1 MEKQKRSY
9 SECICEQCGK
19 IYEKADSEIIR
30 NLKKGRKSFCSI
42 SCAMSYRNLH
52 QLSEKS
58 KEHRQNFIQQY
69 AGKITRSLDEFSP
82 FKETLRR
89 AKRHAKEHNRECT
102 ITWQDLKD
110 LWEKQEGK
118 CVYTNLNL
126 VLPIQG
132 RETPSITVQASLDRI
147 DSSKGYIPGNIQFVS
162 SCINMLKN
170 KLSDLET
177 KRFLKE
183 ISSFTS
189 TFVEDQTISS
199 SQNEMSDALAGN

>member
-1 MEKQKRSY
+1 MKKQL
-9 SECICEQCGK
+9 ECICENCGK
-19 IYEKADSEIIR
+19 SYMKDASEVTR
-30 NLKKGRKSFCSI
+30 NIKKGRKSFCSI
-42 SCAMSYRNLH
+42 SCAVSYRNLY
-52 QLSEKS
+52 QLSEKG
-58 KEHRQNFIQQY
+58 KKQQEKFIQQY
-69 AGKITRSLDEFSP
+69 AGKTTRFLDEFSP

-147 DSSKGYIPGNIQFVS
+147 DSTKGYIPGNIQFIS
-162 SCINMLKN
+162 SCINFLKN
-170 KLSDLET
+170 KLTDLET

-189 TFVEDQTISS
+189 TFIEDETISS
-199 SQNEMSDALAGN
+199 PQNEVSDALAGN